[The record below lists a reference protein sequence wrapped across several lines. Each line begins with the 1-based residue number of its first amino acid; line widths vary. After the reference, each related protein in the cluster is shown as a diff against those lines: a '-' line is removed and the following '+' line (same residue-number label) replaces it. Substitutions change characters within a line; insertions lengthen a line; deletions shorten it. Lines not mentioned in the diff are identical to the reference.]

1 MPSGFKCYMCAR
13 YADCPC
19 VHPWRYARIAAVTC
33 TTLTQGG
40 PGSLRWTSEVC
51 YQPDE
56 ILRSSAGY
64 PGPLDFCLVRI
75 AQSFFD
81 ADIVVPVPLESRSK
95 KVRGYNQAR
104 DLAVGV
110 ACKICLPL
118 TDILVRKAPREH
130 QARLD
135 RSGRWQ
141 NLRGTMETR
150 DSRIIRGA
158 RVLVVDDVITTG
170 ATLDEAA
177 RGPQISRG
185 YQSGLCDTCADFEG
199 LRVCQGRERWIPMG
213 IQNCRRCGRLFL
225 APD

>member
-1 MPSGFKCYMCAR
+1 MGICGKCRDALRLQMLHVCKICGLPLR
-13 YADCPC
+13 TPLEICQDCRRNMYYFDAGRSLG
-19 VHPWRYARIAAVTC
+19 VY
-33 TTLTQGG
+33 GG
-40 PGSLRWTSEVC
+40 HLKHAINRMKYYGQRWLS
-51 YQPDE
+51 
-56 ILRSSAGY
+56 R
-64 PGPLDFCLVRI
+64 PLGLLLGEI

-81 ADIVVPVPLESRSK
+81 SDIVVPVPLESRSK

-177 RGPQISRG
+177 RALKLAGA
-185 YQSGLCDTCADFEG
+185 TKV
-199 LRVCQGRERWIPMG
+199 VCVT
-213 IQNCRRCGRLFL
+213 L
-225 APD
+225 ARTLKD